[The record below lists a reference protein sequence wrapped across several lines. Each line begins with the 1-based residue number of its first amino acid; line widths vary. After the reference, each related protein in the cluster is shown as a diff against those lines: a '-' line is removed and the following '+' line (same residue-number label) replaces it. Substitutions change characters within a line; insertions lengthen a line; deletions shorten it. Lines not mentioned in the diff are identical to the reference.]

1 MRKGMPPRLH
11 WTLAV
16 LTVAWAIQ
24 ARADEPS
31 AADVAGAR
39 ALALEGIKL
48 ANAGNCKDA
57 VEKLARAQSLH
68 AAPSILGR
76 LGECQVAIG
85 KLVEGT
91 ENLRQV
97 AREPLPQGAPPAFLK
112 ARARAER
119 VLAASARRVAHLHI
133 VMNAPPEAKVA
144 LTVDG
149 EPVRAELVGAD
160 RPTDPGAHVV
170 EATARGYLKASENV
184 SLLEGAEA
192 TVTITL
198 KADPNA
204 KTQEQETSSNPAPTP
219 AELPAPAPSRLT
231 RVPVVVAFGAG
242 GAGLVIGGIFG
253 GVALGDR
260 GSLDT
265 KCNASKV
272 CPSSAQGTL
281 DSLHTTSTV
290 STIGFIAGAVGVAAG
305 VVLLIVPNAHG
316 ASKAEQGLVVQPY
329 VGPTGAGVAG
339 RF

>member
-1 MRKGMPPRLH
+1 MRPRLH

-16 LTVAWAIQ
+16 MTVAWALP
-24 ARADEPS
+24 ARAQEPS

-39 ALALEGIKL
+39 LLAVEGIKL

-68 AAPSILGR
+68 AAPTILGR
-76 LGECQVAIG
+76 LGECQVALG

-91 ENLRQV
+91 ENLRRV
-97 AREPLPQGAPPAFLK
+97 VREPLPHPAPPAYVK

-119 VLAASARRVAHLHI
+119 VLTAGARRVAHLHI
-133 VMNAPPEAKVA
+133 VMNAPPDAKVA

-160 RPTDPGAHVV
+160 RPTDPGAHLV
-170 EATARGYLKASENV
+170 EATAPGYLKDSENV

-204 KTQEQETSSNPAPTP
+204 KTLEQETSANAALQVVPPTP
-219 AELPAPAPSRLT
+219 SAALSPGPSR
-231 RVPVVVAFGAG
+231 VPAMVAFAAGA
-242 GAGLVIGGIFG
+242 AGLAVGGIFG
-253 GVALGDR
+253 GLAVAKR
-260 GSLDT
+260 GSLDAE
-265 KCNASKV
+265 CNPSKV
-272 CPSSAQGTL
+272 CPSTAQGTL
-281 DSLHTTSTV
+281 DSLNTTSTV
-290 STIGFIAGAVGVAAG
+290 STIGFIAGGVGVAAG
-305 VVLLIVPNAHG
+305 VVLLFVPSAHR
-316 ASKAEQGLVVQPY
+316 APKAEQGLVLQPY
-329 VGPTGAGVAG
+329 VGPMGAGLTG